1 MPTTTAF
8 RGGASVRA
16 LKEGDTSITITAG
29 SIVKTIPV
37 SVWGNKWVLPTL
49 PATRNGITFT
59 AAGDGMVHAKG
70 TATDWAIILVTQDL
84 PAGEYTLEHTLADG
98 VGLFCELKSTDGRID
113 LFSHGTVKATLPAG
127 DYQMLVSVSPGKTV
141 DATITPILNHHPN
154 SQETQLRPRYWGLH
168 HKRRPQYGRTINNRY
183 QTGVHESET
192 DRRQDY
198 ENRARH
204 RIIP

>member
-70 TATDWAIILVTQDL
+70 TATDWATILVTPG
-84 PAGEYTLEHTLADG
+84 PAGRRVHARTHARRRCRPVLRAQIHGRQDRPVLAEHG
-98 VGLFCELKSTDGRID
+98 Q
-113 LFSHGTVKATLPAG
+113 G
-127 DYQMLVSVSPGKTV
+127 DAPGGNYQMLVSVSPGKTV
-141 DATITPILNHHPN
+141 DATITPILRKLN
-154 SQETQLRPRYWGLH
+154 
-168 HKRRPQYGRTINNRY
+168 
-183 QTGVHESET
+183 
-192 DRRQDY
+192 
-198 ENRARH
+198 
-204 RIIP
+204 

>member
-1 MPTTTAF
+1 MGVKSPN
-8 RGGASVRA
+8 GKPPDYASYTVGPFGTGFNDEDGIIA
-16 LKEGDTSITITAG
+16 HLWDVTSITITAG

-70 TATDWAIILVTQDL
+70 TATDWATILVTQDL

-98 VGLFCELKSTDGRID
+98 VGPFCELKSTDGRID

-141 DATITPILNHHPN
+141 DATITPILRKLN
-154 SQETQLRPRYWGLH
+154 
-168 HKRRPQYGRTINNRY
+168 
-183 QTGVHESET
+183 
-192 DRRQDY
+192 
-198 ENRARH
+198 
-204 RIIP
+204 

>member
-70 TATDWAIILVTQDL
+70 TATDWATILVTQDL

-98 VGLFCELKSTDGRID
+98 VGQFCELKSTDGSID

-127 DYQMLVSVSPGKTV
+127 DYRMLVSVSPGKTV
-141 DATITPILNHHPN
+141 DATITPN

-198 ENRARH
+198 ENRADY
-204 RIIP
+204 RIVA

>member
-70 TATDWAIILVTQDL
+70 TATDWATILVTQDL

-98 VGLFCELKSTDGRID
+98 VGPFCELKSTDGRID
-113 LFSHGTVKATLPAG
+113 LFSHGTAKATIPAG
-127 DYQMLVSVSPGKTV
+127 DYQMIVSVSPGKTV
-141 DATITPILNHHPN
+141 DATITPILRKLN
-154 SQETQLRPRYWGLH
+154 
-168 HKRRPQYGRTINNRY
+168 
-183 QTGVHESET
+183 
-192 DRRQDY
+192 
-198 ENRARH
+198 
-204 RIIP
+204 

>member
-70 TATDWAIILVTQDL
+70 TATDWATILVTQDL
-84 PAGEYTLEHTLADG
+84 PAGEYTLEHTLVDG
-98 VGLFCELKSTDGRID
+98 VGPFCELKSTDGRID
-113 LFSHGTVKATLPAG
+113 LFSRGTVKATLPAG
-127 DYQMLVSVSPGKTV
+127 DYQMLVSVSPRQDRGR
-141 DATITPILNHHPN
+141 NHHPN

-183 QTGVHESET
+183 QTGVHKSET

-198 ENRARH
+198 ENRADY
-204 RIIP
+204 RIVA

>member
-59 AAGDGMVHAKG
+59 E
-70 TATDWAIILVTQDL
+70 
-84 PAGEYTLEHTLADG
+84 AGEYTLEHTLADG

-113 LFSHGTVKATLPAG
+113 LFSHSTVKATIPAG

-141 DATITPILNHHPN
+141 DATITPILRKLN
-154 SQETQLRPRYWGLH
+154 
-168 HKRRPQYGRTINNRY
+168 
-183 QTGVHESET
+183 
-192 DRRQDY
+192 
-198 ENRARH
+198 
-204 RIIP
+204 

>member
-16 LKEGDTSITITAG
+16 LKEGDTLITITAG

-70 TATDWAIILVTQDL
+70 TSTDWATILVTKAL
-84 PAGEYTLEHTLADG
+84 PAGEYTFEHTLG
-98 VGLFCELKSTDGRID
+98 SGGGLFCELKSTDGKID
-113 LFSHGTVKATLPAG
+113 LFSHGDTVKATIPAG

-141 DATITPILNHHPN
+141 DATITPILRKLN
-154 SQETQLRPRYWGLH
+154 
-168 HKRRPQYGRTINNRY
+168 
-183 QTGVHESET
+183 
-192 DRRQDY
+192 
-198 ENRARH
+198 
-204 RIIP
+204 

>member
-49 PATRNGITFT
+49 PVTRNGITFT

-70 TATDWAIILVTQDL
+70 TATDWATILVTQDL

-98 VGLFCELKSTDGRID
+98 VGPFCELKSTDGRID
-113 LFSHGTVKATLPAG
+113 LFSHGKGKATLPATTRCS
-127 DYQMLVSVSPGKTV
+127 SVSRPARPWTQPSPQFSGNSTK
-141 DATITPILNHHPN
+141 APILGP
-154 SQETQLRPRYWGLH
+154 SP
-168 HKRRPQYGRTINNRY
+168 
-183 QTGVHESET
+183 
-192 DRRQDY
+192 
-198 ENRARH
+198 
-204 RIIP
+204 

>member
-16 LKEGDTSITITAG
+16 LKEGDTLITITAG

-49 PATRNGITFT
+49 PVTRNGITFT

-70 TATDWAIILVTQDL
+70 TSTDWAIILVTKAL
-84 PAGEYTLEHTLADG
+84 PSGEYTLEHTLDG
-98 VGLFCELKSTDGRID
+98 GGLFCELKSTDGKID
-113 LFSHGTVKATLPAG
+113 LFSHGTVKATIPAG

-141 DATITPILNHHPN
+141 DATITPILRKLN
-154 SQETQLRPRYWGLH
+154 
-168 HKRRPQYGRTINNRY
+168 
-183 QTGVHESET
+183 
-192 DRRQDY
+192 
-198 ENRARH
+198 
-204 RIIP
+204 

>member
-16 LKEGDTSITITAG
+16 LKEGDTLITITAG

-84 PAGEYTLEHTLADG
+84 PAGEYTLEHTLVDG

-113 LFSHGTVKATLPAG
+113 LFSHGTV
-127 DYQMLVSVSPGKTV
+127 
-141 DATITPILNHHPN
+141 
-154 SQETQLRPRYWGLH
+154 
-168 HKRRPQYGRTINNRY
+168 
-183 QTGVHESET
+183 
-192 DRRQDY
+192 
-198 ENRARH
+198 
-204 RIIP
+204 

>member
-49 PATRNGITFT
+49 PATSNGITFT

-70 TATDWAIILVTQDL
+70 TATDWATILVTQDL

-98 VGLFCELKSTDGRID
+98 VGPFCELKSTEAVSTCSRMAR
-113 LFSHGTVKATLPAG
+113 SRRRSRRATTRCS
-127 DYQMLVSVSPGKTV
+127 SVSRPARPWTQPSPQFSGNSTK
-141 DATITPILNHHPN
+141 APILGP
-154 SQETQLRPRYWGLH
+154 SP
-168 HKRRPQYGRTINNRY
+168 
-183 QTGVHESET
+183 
-192 DRRQDY
+192 
-198 ENRARH
+198 
-204 RIIP
+204 

>member
-70 TATDWAIILVTQDL
+70 TATDWATILVTQAL
-84 PAGEYTLEHTLADG
+84 PAGEYTLEHTLG
-98 VGLFCELKSTDGRID
+98 SITGLFCELKSTDGKID
-113 LFSHGTVKATLPAG
+113 LFSRTGADKATLPAG
-127 DYQMLVSVSPGKTV
+127 DYQMLVSVSPGKTM
-141 DATITPILNHHPN
+141 DATITPILRKLN
-154 SQETQLRPRYWGLH
+154 
-168 HKRRPQYGRTINNRY
+168 
-183 QTGVHESET
+183 
-192 DRRQDY
+192 
-198 ENRARH
+198 
-204 RIIP
+204 

>member
-84 PAGEYTLEHTLADG
+84 PAGEYTLEHTLDDG
-98 VGLFCELKSTDGRID
+98 VGPFCELKSTDGRID
-113 LFSHGTVKATLPAG
+113 LFSHGNVKATLPAG
-127 DYQMLVSVSPGKTV
+127 DYKMLVSVSPGKTV
-141 DATITPILNHHPN
+141 DATITPILRKLN
-154 SQETQLRPRYWGLH
+154 
-168 HKRRPQYGRTINNRY
+168 
-183 QTGVHESET
+183 
-192 DRRQDY
+192 
-198 ENRARH
+198 
-204 RIIP
+204 